1 MRGGLLGQGS
11 MLTVQSLSTRTSP
24 VKRGIWILENI
35 LGTTP
40 PDPPPDVPELE
51 AGANGGRALSM
62 REAMERHRA
71 NPTCAACHRLMDP
84 LGARAGELRRGRPLA
99 RDGRVG
105 ASRSTSRA
113 SSPTAR
119 GSPGVAELKQA
130 LLANPEPFLRTLTE
144 KLLTYALGRGLEYT
158 DAPAVRRI
166 VREAASAEHR
176 FSALVLGIVKSVPF
190 RQRRSAG
197 AAPEAVD

>member
-1 MRGGLLGQGS
+1 
-11 MLTVQSLSTRTSP
+11 
-24 VKRGIWILENI
+24 
-35 LGTTP
+35 
-40 PDPPPDVPELE
+40 
-51 AGANGGRALSM
+51 M

-84 LGARAGELRRGRPLA
+84 LGLALENFDAVGRWRETDATGEPLDVSGELP
-99 RDGRVG
+99 DGTRF
-105 ASRSTSRA
+105 R
-113 SSPTAR
+113 
-119 GSPGVAELKQA
+119 GVAELKQA

-166 VREAASAEHR
+166 VRDAASSGHR